1 MLRNLPSRRVFT
13 SSAIVLLIVS
23 TLSGCVTHDRS
34 SLGVLQVGDAGA
46 TCSFLTTVFDGPNVG
61 RGRNEGHLK
70 SYGEIKSLFGPFGM
84 RARRIH
90 WQLAALGMGLE
101 EYNTLSYAP
110 PALSL
115 SEDTFVTAK
124 TVRDRQLV
132 DSKDVKAYY
141 RRLFSGNFLNTDVL
155 IDSLEQGGIGIE
167 EVREQLWRWLGYT
180 YDDYRLD
187 YYLFNGN
194 RNMVRKLYTRGIITR
209 KEATY
214 LLARWFLERT
224 AYEPSMLDDLE
235 YFEIISQE
243 DAKVLTKLELAY
255 LGHFNILPADR
266 MKLIERHT
274 TLYDAVRTKAS
285 WPLTI
290 PRLSKVKAIA
300 PSFRNRYANAYHP
313 SKYITIE
320 SLVIPRPIGKYK
332 GYDARIAVSM
342 NDGRKLS
349 TTERLSR
356 WYLGNILSAFGA
368 AHGETQTAYEFNR
381 RLVSPASRFC
391 VELVAS
397 ARNKGVIT
405 ADRHAGYITACVR
418 GGYCSRSIYL
428 AAKEYNIPVLPDI
441 ARNRSF
447 FRRCFVHGIEYD
459 DYQVITNLAGGAY
472 CDIASDLLRS
482 EVSNFETS
490 VNAITI
496 VCAEKAGQ
504 ISPCESDALLVAH
517 FYLVLE
523 QLNDPSWVPTRLEP
537 GWRMRAQRLEVE
549 RSLYEYKAKLAVKE
563 VEKTRLPHD

>member
-1 MLRNLPSRRVFT
+1 MRRNLPFCTT

-23 TLSGCVTHDRS
+23 TLSGCVTPDRR

-46 TCSFLTTVFDGPNVG
+46 TCSFLTTVFGGPDVG

-70 SYGEIKSLFGPFGM
+70 SYGEVKSLFGPFGM

-101 EYNTLSYAP
+101 EYDSLSFAP

-115 SEDTFVTAK
+115 NEDTLFTAK

-132 DSKDVKAYY
+132 DSKDVQAYY

-155 IDSLEQGGIGIE
+155 IDSFEQGGIDIE
-167 EVREQLWRWLGYT
+167 EVREQFWRWLGYT

-209 KEATY
+209 KEAEY

-235 YFEIISQE
+235 YFEITSQE
-243 DAKVLTKLELAY
+243 DARLLTRLELSY
-255 LGHFNILPADR
+255 LGHFSIVPADR
-266 MKLIERHT
+266 RKLIECHA
-274 TLYDAVRTKAS
+274 TLYNAMRTKAT

-300 PSFRNRYANAYHP
+300 PSPRNRYEDAYDP
-313 SKYITIE
+313 NKYITIE
-320 SLVIPRPIGKYK
+320 SLVVPQPIGKYK
-332 GYDARIAVSM
+332 GYDPRIAVSI

-349 TTERLSR
+349 TSERLSR
-356 WYLGNILSAFGA
+356 WYVGNIFSAFGA
-368 AHGETQTAYEFNR
+368 ARGDTQTAYVFNR

-391 VELVAS
+391 VELVAL

-405 ADRHAGYITACVR
+405 ADQHAEYVMACVR

-428 AAKEYNIPVLPDI
+428 DAKEYNIPVLPDI

-447 FRRCFVHGIEYD
+447 FSRCFVPGIAFD
-459 DYQVITNLAGGAY
+459 DYRVITTLAGGDY
-472 CDIASDLLRS
+472 YDTISDLLRY
-482 EVSNFETS
+482 EVANFETS

-496 VCAEKAGQ
+496 VCAEETGQ
-504 ISPCESDALLVAH
+504 ISRRESDALLAAH
-517 FYLVLE
+517 FYLLLE
-523 QLNDPSWVPTRLEP
+523 RLTNPSWVPTRLER
-537 GWRMRAQRLEVE
+537 GWRMRAQRSEVE
-549 RSLYEYKAKLAVKE
+549 RAFYEYKANRAIEE
-563 VEKTRLPHD
+563 VEKIRSPHD